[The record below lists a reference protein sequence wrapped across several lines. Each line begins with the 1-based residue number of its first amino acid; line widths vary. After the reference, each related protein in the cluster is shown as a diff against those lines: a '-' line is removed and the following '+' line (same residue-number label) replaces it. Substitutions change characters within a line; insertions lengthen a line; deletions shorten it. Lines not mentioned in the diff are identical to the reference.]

1 MTLIVTEL
9 SDSEQAA
16 RDSSAEQAPES
27 KPKVIKVCDGWYEV
41 RASLDQALCDV
52 VARGRLRVGDK
63 IVTYGAE
70 LVGVQDACHPLQ
82 VRTSPYCYVT

>member
-9 SDSEQAA
+9 SDSEQATM
-16 RDSSAEQAPES
+16 EPTPER
-27 KPKVIKVCDGWYEV
+27 KPQVIKVSDGWYEV

-82 VRTSPYCYVT
+82 VRTTPYCYVT